1 MDKRVEL
8 LKHEREG
15 ENAEREKEKEGKN
28 KMGEIYFCP
37 EIKFFTDDKKL
48 YESGYMSFNSIL

>member
-15 ENAEREKEKEGKN
+15 ENAKREKEKEEK
-28 KMGEIYFCP
+28 KTKWR
-37 EIKFFTDDKKL
+37 KFI
-48 YESGYMSFNSIL
+48 SS

>member
-15 ENAEREKEKEGKN
+15 ENAKREKEKEEKN
-28 KMGEIYFCP
+28 KMEEIYFVLKLNSLRT
-37 EIKFFTDDKKL
+37 IKNYT
-48 YESGYMSFNSIL
+48 SGYEF

>member
-8 LKHEREG
+8 LKHERGG
-15 ENAEREKEKEGKN
+15 ENAEREKEKEGKKQN
-28 KMGEIYFCP
+28 GGNLFCP

>member
-15 ENAEREKEKEGKN
+15 ENAEREREKKREKN
-28 KMGEIYFCP
+28 KMGEIYFALKLNSLRT
-37 EIKFFTDDKKL
+37 IKNYTRA
-48 YESGYMSFNSIL
+48 GI

>member
-15 ENAEREKEKEGKN
+15 ENAKREKEKEEKKQNGGN
-28 KMGEIYFCP
+28 LFRP

-48 YESGYMSFNSIL
+48 YERV